1 VTTVRAF
8 IAIPVGEEVSLR
20 LGRLVEKLRSS
31 GARVS
36 WARTDNIHLT
46 LVFLGDV
53 KDSVT
58 EPLARSMDEVVAHV
72 SPFKL
77 KVEGLDSFGRGRYP
91 RVIWAGVTGDT
102 RPLARIQSRLAD
114 AAMDEGIEVDERP
127 YRPHLTL
134 GRVKGPRN
142 RDELARIMDGHRADK
157 MGTVTVDR
165 LVLMQSRLEPT
176 GAVHTPLHVCRFAG
190 SEGDA
195 DDGGA

>member
-1 VTTVRAF
+1 M
-8 IAIPVGEEVSLR
+8 
-20 LGRLVEKLRSS
+20 GRLVEKLRSS

-53 KDSVT
+53 KDSVA
-58 EPLARSMDEVVAHV
+58 ENLARAMDEVVAGV
-72 SPFKL
+72 PPFEL

-102 RPLARIQSRLAD
+102 GPLTRIQSLLSD
-114 AAMDEGIEVDERP
+114 AAMDEGVEVDERP

-142 RDELARIMDGHRADK
+142 RDELVRIMDSHRADK
-157 MGTVTVDR
+157 MGTVRADR

-176 GAVHTPLHVCRFAG
+176 GAVHTPLHVCRFARL
-190 SEGDA
+190 EGDA
-195 DDGGA
+195 DDGGG